1 MNKPAFIRRLLEN
14 PISGPEIEALS
25 FAAIE
30 KEARGDYPADPW
42 EIIRRMIHT
51 CGDTELAGFVKISE
65 DAISAGTEALQRGAP
80 IYVDSNMIRAGL
92 SMARLRSANA
102 GYSAEKIFCHIADP
116 DVATQAAEAGLPRSL
131 FAIRKARK
139 MLQGGIAVFGNA
151 PVALLELNRMILEED
166 LHPALVLAMP
176 VGFVHVIESK
186 EEFLTLNIP
195 SVTLAGRRGGSALA
209 VSALHALCALASRRT
224 NKT

>member
-1 MNKPAFIRRLLEN
+1 MSKPAFIRRLLEN

-30 KEARGDYPADPW
+30 KEARGGYPADQW
-42 EIIRRMIHT
+42 EIVRRMIHT
-51 CGDTELAGFVKISE
+51 CGDTELAGFVRISA
-65 DAISAGTEALQRGAP
+65 DAIAVGTEALQKGVP

-92 SMARLRSANA
+92 SLARLRSANS

-116 DVATQAAEAGLPRSL
+116 DVAEQATAAGLPRSL

-166 LHPALVLAMP
+166 LRPALVLAMP
-176 VGFVHVIESK
+176 VGFVHVVESK
-186 EEFLTLNIP
+186 EEFLTLDVP
-195 SVTLAGRRGGSALA
+195 SVTLVGRRGGSALA
-209 VSALHALCALASRRT
+209 VSALHAMCTLASRRT
-224 NKT
+224 SKA